1 MSFAYR
7 RWSSALSLILVGCI
21 PTPGFE
27 LPSAT
32 SDDPF
37 ETDGPYEPEL
47 PDSDGSGDGAGSSS
61 DDAGGSSG
69 DVDDPSG
76 PWDPS
81 DTTSGGGETTS
92 GGDPTVDPTL
102 DSGSTSDGETSGTDP
117 TDPTTDGD
125 PQPAFPPAEP
135 FGDDAA
141 ETGLAGTWTVAWN
154 PDGTPHW
161 SLDIAGDG
169 AFTWSEAAAS
179 CSSTAVASGVLWV
192 EGNQLVLHVE
202 TWDKRD
208 PWPVESV
215 VGAPLEVPF
224 RLHLDYAMALGMLSV
239 SGPWE
244 LTAMLGW
251 EGRVY
256 RRESGSGPAGTF
268 STQASLEA
276 ILPGEDTPRT
286 IVRDTYTM
294 ETAGGAQAYETTQR
308 TWLHGDAPVE
318 QPEVVENAVWF
329 NLTPGQPQG
338 MISIGGISHLYDAE
352 RLVAYDETR
361 VFSEEAPAGCD

>member
-7 RWSSALSLILVGCI
+7 RWSCVASLILAGCI

-37 ETDGPYEPEL
+37 ETDGPYEPEV
-47 PDSDGSGDGAGSSS
+47 PDDDADGSEE
-61 DDAGGSSG
+61 SSG
-69 DVDDPSG
+69 GDPGGTSGGIDDPSG

-81 DTTSGGGETTS
+81 DGTTGGGGETTGDDPS
-92 GGDPTVDPTL
+92 GGPSGTSGGETTGGDP
-102 DSGSTSDGETSGTDP
+102 GT
-117 TDPTTDGD
+117 TTDGD
-125 PQPAFPPAEP
+125 PEPAFPPAEP

-141 ETGLAGTWTVAWN
+141 ESGLAGTWTVAWN

-161 SLDIAGDG
+161 TLDIAADG
-169 AFTWSEAAAS
+169 SFTWFEAAAS
-179 CSSTAVASGVLWV
+179 CNATAAASGVLWV
-192 EGNQLVLHVE
+192 EENRLVMHLE

-215 VGAPLEVPF
+215 VGAPLQTPF
-224 RLHLDYAMALGMLSV
+224 RLHLDYAMAMGMLSI

-256 RRESGSGPAGTF
+256 QRESGSGPAGTF
-268 STQASLEA
+268 TTQAALEA
-276 ILPGEDTPRT
+276 ILPGEDSPR
-286 IVRDTYTM
+286 IVARDTYSM
-294 ETAGGAQAYETTQR
+294 ETAGGAQAFETTQR

-318 QPEVVENAVWF
+318 QPEVVENATWY

-338 MISIGGISHLYDAE
+338 MISIGGIQHIYDAG
-352 RLVAYDETR
+352 RLVAFDETR
-361 VFSEEAPAGCD
+361 IFSEEAPAECE